1 MNLTRM
7 SCITPQS
14 LLRAKGRER
23 KHCMYP
29 TMEVIGIPSG
39 PSIRLRLHLMYYY
52 FKIQDNMPV
61 WAGKSGNADV
71 AVPKASV
78 WGST

>member
-23 KHCMYP
+23 KYCMYP
-29 TMEVIGIPSG
+29 TMEVIGLASG
-39 PSIRLRLHLMYYY
+39 PSIRLRLHLTYYY
-52 FKIQDNMPV
+52 FKIQNNEPV
-61 WAGKSGNADV
+61 WAGKLGSADV
-71 AVPKASV
+71 AIPKTSV
-78 WGST
+78 WGTT